1 MAIQVSRLNEALLV
15 AFSAMSPTNLKAVDQ
30 VVRIVRELDRYHGFV
45 ASERRLPEAPRAEA
59 LAEGPATYGAELMC
73 QARYKPQSFDDMD
86 FDSIALP
93 VGKGRPGASAGD
105 ARPEN
110 PPQAIEK
117 TDSAPGNPEALLPLS
132 PRSPGQE
139 PGEGEGWPPD
149 LIHGE
154 GPGRLAAG
162 DDRPE
167 NRAQSVEK
175 IESAPEDSLAPRAP
189 GHGPGEGEGW
199 PPDLI
204 RGEGPGRLAAVD
216 ARPQNQPQT
225 PETIDSAPE
234 IGRPAEAAP
243 APCQA
248 GFDGPMILTRIGW
261 KPATM
266 RMLQNGVA
274 A

>member
-132 PRSPGQE
+132 PLQPAEDRLPGLIREGAHGRLAADDDRSENQPQSLEMVESAPDPLALRSPGQE
-139 PGEGEGWPPD
+139 PGERG
-149 LIHGE
+149 
-154 GPGRLAAG
+154 LALG
-162 DDRPE
+162 L
-167 NRAQSVEK
+167 
-175 IESAPEDSLAPRAP
+175 APEGRAWAIGRCRRRRAAP
-189 GHGPGEGEGW
+189 G
-199 PPDLI
+199 
-204 RGEGPGRLAAVD
+204 
-216 ARPQNQPQT
+216 
-225 PETIDSAPE
+225 
-234 IGRPAEAAP
+234 
-243 APCQA
+243 
-248 GFDGPMILTRIGW
+248 
-261 KPATM
+261 KPAAN
-266 RMLQNGVA
+266 L
-274 A
+274 